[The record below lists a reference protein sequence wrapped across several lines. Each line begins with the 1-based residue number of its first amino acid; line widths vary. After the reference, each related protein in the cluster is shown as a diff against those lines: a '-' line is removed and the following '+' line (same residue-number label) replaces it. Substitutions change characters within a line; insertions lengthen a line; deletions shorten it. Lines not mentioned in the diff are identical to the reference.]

1 VTLVAVTSI
10 VRHASPGERSGYLRV
25 LDLERRRVLS
35 ETPVPES
42 AFRAVDP
49 NPRGGYR
56 GAKGLSV
63 SNGRLVVANSERLF
77 VFDRTW
83 DLQADLTHPLLGS
96 IHDVLAEEDAIL
108 VTCTNCDAL
117 LRIAWDGRQV
127 SWWTWRRDPALARQ
141 LGYRRLPPFDPSAD
155 YRNPR
160 STRGQILSLVQLNAV
175 GRADGSLL
183 VSFGRV
189 IPHRAY
195 VRKRMGALVE
205 RATGL
210 VGLDLPRRVTRELHG
225 ASRLPAA
232 PEPGS
237 AFAVVALHGGDDDL
251 AGAGGELV
259 YRLDGVRVPN
269 HNLLARGGR
278 VLYNDS
284 NGGRLV
290 ELDLTRREEARAVLV
305 PGEPSFARGLASW
318 RDGLYLVGSQRP
330 AAVHVVDL
338 AAGRVVDSVPL
349 SDEPRESV
357 YAICVLPDEFAEPP
371 PELVFPPD

>member
-1 VTLVAVTSI
+1 
-10 VRHASPGERSGYLRV
+10 V

-56 GAKGLSV
+56 GGKGLSA
-63 SNGRLVVANSERLF
+63 SGGRLVVANSERLF

-83 DLQADLTHPLLGS
+83 NLQADLTHPLLGS
-96 IHDVLAEEDAIL
+96 IHDVLAEEEAIL

-117 LRIAWDGRQV
+117 LRIGWDGREV

-141 LGYRRLPPFDPSAD
+141 LGYRRPPRFDSAAD

-175 GRADGSLL
+175 ARTDGSLL

-195 VRKRMGALVE
+195 VRKQAGALVE
-205 RATGL
+205 RTTRHIG
-210 VGLDLPRRVTRELHG
+210 VDLPRRVTRERHG
-225 ASRLPAA
+225 SSRLPAA

-237 AFAVVALHGGDDDL
+237 AFAVVALHGAENDL
-251 AGAGGELV
+251 AGASGELV
-259 YRLDGVRVPN
+259 YRLGGVRVPN
-269 HNLLARGGR
+269 HNLLARGER
-278 VLYNDS
+278 LLYNDS

-290 ELDLTRREEARAVLV
+290 ELDLARGEEARAVRV
-305 PGEPSFARGLASW
+305 PGEPSFARGLAPW

-349 SDEPRESV
+349 SNEPRESV
-357 YAICVLPDEFAEPP
+357 YAVCVVPDGFADPP
-371 PELVFPPD
+371 PELAFPAD